1 MKETLLTCPT
11 CNTPNFFTARG
22 LKAHRC
28 KGAKT
33 SALSLH
39 PSSFSSSAPGGRNS
53 REQLQPVAAAPG
65 NISDDALLGEQL
77 TVQYHRAVGGMQE
90 VLKFGAMMMMLRD
103 HCDSTRGVANLG
115 NEARRDTGVKA
126 WLKTNAPEIKE
137 ATAYRFMHV
146 AEMVAKKFEN
156 PGKTT
161 FIELATTPAE
171 SLSEKQQKKQ
181 LELWDFVNGTSQRS
195 WLDMFAPPKSSGGDR
210 SAFRKIR
217 DLDEEIEFQKL
228 KAQDQFQNLVVNLEE
243 FFLSKRDKRFELLG
257 DADRQIILGLLID
270 INKANRK

>member
-1 MKETLLTCPT
+1 MKSKIQNSKSIIL
-11 CNTPNFFTARG
+11 
-22 LKAHRC
+22 
-28 KGAKT
+28 
-33 SALSLH
+33 
-39 PSSFSSSAPGGRNS
+39 SSAPGGRNS

-65 NISDDALLGEQL
+65 TFSDDALLGEQL

-90 VLKFGAMMMMLRD
+90 VLKFGAMMMMLRQ
-103 HCDSTRGVANLG
+103 HIESTRGLDHATT
-115 NEARRDTGVKA
+115 TGQGAKYDAGTGGDA
-126 WLKTNAPEIKE
+126 WLTEHAPEIKK

-146 AEMVAKKFEN
+146 AEAVAKKFEN

-161 FIELATTPAE
+161 FIELATTPPE
-171 SLSEKQQKKQ
+171 SLSEKNQKKQ

-228 KAQDQFQNLVVNLEE
+228 KAQDQFQNLVVNMEE
-243 FFLSKRDKRFELLG
+243 FFLSKRGNRFELLG